1 MQPQKWYC
9 AGSRQ
14 SLLRAAPA
22 LPSLTRIA
30 MAKPHNISS
39 SPPLRW
45 YDGAFTDPALEREF
59 RRFEADGTILYARTA
74 LALAAILFASFGIS
88 DWLFAPEQAPALTL
102 ARVAVIAVL
111 FLCFLAAK
119 AGAVREYWQGLMQ
132 TAGLTVGIGFV
143 AIIALTPMPLR
154 HLYQDCVILVITG
167 AFVVLRLTMLR
178 AAVVVLIVIVLFDV
192 AFLHFRM
199 GTLQDFAVY
208 QIMMAAA
215 MAIGAFCAYVF
226 ERQRRLAFVGRYDAE
241 RHARSLEQAL
251 RNTAEA
257 QLRAEQAARVKTD
270 FVAHVSHE
278 LRTPLNAVI
287 GFGEVLEREIFG
299 PLGHPKYSEYARD
312 IRESGQ
318 HLLSL
323 INDVLDLSKIEAG
336 RMELHREMLVP
347 QEVVRA
353 SLVLISGL
361 AQTRGTLV
369 RTEIGADLPVIEGD
383 ARAIKQM
390 LVNLLSNAL
399 KFAPEGG
406 DVRVTAT
413 TSGRHVLFAISD
425 NGPGMTEAQVEIA
438 LTPFGQVSGLVA
450 QNERG
455 TGLGLALANR
465 LAELHGAPLEIYS
478 APGHGTQVCFRIPR
492 AVATVAAA
500 D

>member
-1 MQPQKWYC
+1 MSK
-9 AGSRQ
+9 SR
-14 SLLRAAPA
+14 
-22 LPSLTRIA
+22 I
-30 MAKPHNISS
+30 ISS

-45 YDGAFTDPALEREF
+45 YDGAFADPALERAF

-74 LALAAILFASFGIS
+74 LAMAGILFASFGIT
-88 DWLFAPEQAPALTL
+88 DWLFAPAQAGTMTL
-102 ARVAVIAVL
+102 IRLGVL
-111 FLCFLAAK
+111 VVLLVCFLIAK
-119 AGAVREYWQGLMQ
+119 APGVREHWQVLMQ
-132 TAGLTVGIGFV
+132 ISGIAIGGGFV
-143 AIIALTPMPLR
+143 AIVALAPLPLR
-154 HLYQDCVILVITG
+154 HLYLDCVILVITG
-167 AFVVLRLTMLR
+167 IFVVLRLAVLR
-178 AAVVVLIVIVLFDV
+178 AAAVVLAVVVMFDLSFLLFG
-192 AFLHFRM
+192 M
-199 GTLQDFAVY
+199 GSRQDFAVY
-208 QIMMAAA
+208 QLMIVAAT
-215 MAIGAFCAYVF
+215 AIGAFCAYIF

-241 RHARSLEQAL
+241 RHAGSLEQAL

-287 GFGEVLEREIFG
+287 GFGEVLEREVFG
-299 PLGHPKYSEYARD
+299 PLGHPKYAEYARD

-336 RMELHREMLVP
+336 RMELHREALVP

-361 AQTRGTLV
+361 AQVRGTAV
-369 RTEIGADLPVIEGD
+369 RVEVDADLPMIEGD

-406 DVRVTAT
+406 DVQVTANV
-413 TSGRHVLFAISD
+413 SGKHVVFAISD
-425 NGPGMTEAQVEIA
+425 NGPGMTDEQVEIA

-478 APGHGTQVCFRIPR
+478 APGFGTRACFRIPQ
-492 AVATVAAA
+492 AVVAVAAA